1 MEFSK
6 IEEGIKLT
14 KKLQA
19 RDVESMLQF
28 ILQHIAVPTVGKGLL
43 RFDL

>member
-1 MEFSK
+1 MDILDILEALEWVFSK

-19 RDVESMLQF
+19 SDGRVTSAIID
-28 ILQHIAVPTVGKGLL
+28 
-43 RFDL
+43 